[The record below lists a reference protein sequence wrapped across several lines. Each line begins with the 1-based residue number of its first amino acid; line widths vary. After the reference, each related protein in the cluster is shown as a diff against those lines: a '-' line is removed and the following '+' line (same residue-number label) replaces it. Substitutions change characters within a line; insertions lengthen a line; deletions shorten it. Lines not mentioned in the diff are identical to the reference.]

1 MMRSLAVFRGFS
13 PFCRNAAG
21 YFRLAPALLAAVL
34 LAGCASNEKYD
45 ETAGW
50 SASKLYSEA
59 KDAQADGGWDKAAK
73 LLEKLEARYPY
84 GRYAQQAQLD
94 KAYAYYKNNEK
105 AQAITTLERFIKLH
119 PASPALDYALYLKG
133 IVNFNEN
140 LGFLSSITQQD
151 LSERDQKA
159 AKESFESFSDLVNR
173 FPDSKYTPDA
183 RQRMT
188 YILNALAEYEV
199 HVARYYYS
207 RGAYVAAINRAQL
220 ALSEYRNVPAAED
233 ALGVLLNSYNAL
245 GMDQLRD
252 DARRVLETNY
262 PQSVYL
268 TKGFKTRAQPW
279 WKLW

>member
-1 MMRSLAVFRGFS
+1 MSDG
-13 PFCRNAAG
+13 N
-21 YFRLAPALLAAVL
+21 YKTALEYL
-34 LAGCASNEKYD
+34 
-45 ETAGW
+45 
-50 SASKLYSEA
+50 
-59 KDAQADGGWDKAAK
+59 DKIQ
-73 LLEKLEARYPY
+73 ARYPF

-159 AKESFESFSDLVNR
+159 AKESFEAFRDLVNR

-188 YILNALAEYEV
+188 YILNSLAEYEV
-199 HVARYYYS
+199 HVARYYFS
-207 RGAYVAAINRAQL
+207 RGAYVAAINRAQV
-220 ALSEYRNVPAAED
+220 ALTEYRNVPAVED
-233 ALGVLLNSYNAL
+233 ALGILLNSYNAL

-252 DARRVLETNY
+252 DARRVLEKNY

-268 TKGFKTRAQPW
+268 TQGFKARSQPW